1 MSDAE
6 VLREIERM
14 EAWMGAP
21 ELMPGPDGLAE
32 WNRAFRIALAD
43 AERGPG
49 WSDLVLRSKAL
60 GSKVEGQAAI
70 MAAERSRIRVEL
82 DSQELG
88 GRALK
93 GYGAAAR

>member
-14 EAWMGAP
+14 EAWIGAP
-21 ELMPGPDGLAE
+21 ELMPGADDLEE

-60 GSKVEGQAAI
+60 GSRVDGRAI
-70 MAAERSRIRVEL
+70 ILAAERNRIRVEL